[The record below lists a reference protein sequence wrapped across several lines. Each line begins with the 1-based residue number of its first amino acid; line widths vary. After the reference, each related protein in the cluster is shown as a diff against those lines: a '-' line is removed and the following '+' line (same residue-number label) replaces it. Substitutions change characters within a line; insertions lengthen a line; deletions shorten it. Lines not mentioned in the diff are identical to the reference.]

1 MEKIIIQKQTE
12 KQLST
17 DTVHCVISRD
27 VSELIDEISDATGIS
42 KRRIMDLL
50 LRKAAAAVEIV
61 EPEV

>member
-12 KQLST
+12 KQLSS

-27 VSELIDEISDATGIS
+27 VSERIDDISDATGIS

-50 LRKAAAAVEIV
+50 LRKAAEAVEIV